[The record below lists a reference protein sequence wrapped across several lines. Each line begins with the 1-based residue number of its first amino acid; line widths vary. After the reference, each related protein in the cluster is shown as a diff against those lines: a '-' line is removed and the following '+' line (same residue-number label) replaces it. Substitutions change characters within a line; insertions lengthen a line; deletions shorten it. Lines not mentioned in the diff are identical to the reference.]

1 MQRPLPIWSLP
12 FILALASIAALVG
25 NLAFEALVVIG
36 IETLGVCA
44 YLVVRGRGKP
54 AAADRRPASNL
65 VSLFPG
71 HLLLLLILALLED
84 PGSLAWLW
92 MLIPLATVAYDAT
105 ARSARLS
112 TRRRMSISMIL
123 YVILWADLFYL
134 LERAIV
140 LHRQLSGG
148 REIMIAAAFG
158 LAGVLFLSLGVYRH
172 WIAAKE

>member
-1 MQRPLPIWSLP
+1 MQKPLPVWSIP
-12 FILALASIAALVG
+12 FILALASIAALAG
-25 NLAFEALVVIG
+25 NLALEPLAVIG

-54 AAADRRPASNL
+54 AADRRPASNL
-65 VSLFPG
+65 LSLFPG
-71 HLLLLLILALLED
+71 HLLLLLILALLKD
-84 PGSLAWLW
+84 PGILAWLW
-92 MLIPLATVAYDAT
+92 MLIPLLTVAYDAT
-105 ARSARLS
+105 AQSARLS
-112 TRRRMSISMIL
+112 IRRRMSISMIL

-158 LAGVLFLSLGVYRH
+158 LAGVLFLSLGIYRH